1 MEHHTNSISKVEVVL
16 NHACCFH
23 LTLLNFTQNSL
34 AKTHLEIQAAPR
46 IEVAICFFYG
56 EPCTQHFYRVKCSKS
71 VLIGRIYREQSL
83 SFLVVVFHYL

>member
-1 MEHHTNSISKVEVVL
+1 MLVG
-16 NHACCFH
+16 FH
-23 LTLLNFTQNSL
+23 LTLLNLTQNSL

-56 EPCTQHFYRVKCSKS
+56 ELCTQHFYSVKCSKS